1 MNAFIVAKKL
11 EKDASDL
18 YSNLARNT
26 RASSLRALI
35 TDLAADHQ
43 TRYHTLNALTGSS
56 ACPSDDSKNLRSLAK
71 TVIEHF
77 LKMQCGKNREEREDL
92 EASVRTILELEST
105 TAEFYCE
112 LKNLASSSGIKGL
125 LQQLIDHGQ
134 YERFMVEEFY
144 EFVNAPNEYLADAE
158 FSNLDEFHQF
168 GRQIG

>member
-1 MNAFIVAKKL
+1 MNAFTVAKKL

-18 YSNLARNT
+18 YSNLART
-26 RASSLRALI
+26 IRPSSLRALI

-56 ACPSDDSKNLRSLAK
+56 ACPTDSSQNLRSLA
-71 TVIEHF
+71 EAL
-77 LKMQCGKNREEREDL
+77 LKGFVAMQCGENREDFEE
-92 EASVRTILELEST
+92 SIRTILELESA
-105 TAEFYCE
+105 TADFYLE
-112 LKNLASSSGIKGL
+112 LKNLASSSAIQGL
-125 LQQLIDHGQ
+125 LQQLIDHEQ
-134 YERFMVEEFY
+134 YDCSMVEEFY